1 MPTESTEIILAL
13 IPPKDLLSCAHQ
25 AVIIASEI
33 ARRSRKD
40 HSNSISF
47 KGDKNLVTSA
57 DLAAERAIVDYIKNR
72 FPEHKILA
80 EETAQ
85 TLEPERYGEGYT
97 WIVDP
102 IDGTTNYAHGHFHVG
117 ISVACTY
124 NGESVAA
131 AVAAPFLGEIFT
143 AIKDGGAFLNGEK
156 ISCTQTRK
164 VSDALITTGFPY
176 SRANARNICLRI
188 ERVVRQCRDLRR
200 LGAASLDL
208 CWVACG
214 RLDAYFEECVQSW
227 DVAAGVLIARE
238 AGAVINH
245 FAYDSELQRM
255 TSRYPGDLYAD
266 NIVACSPG
274 IEHELMSLLDQT
286 PGED

>member
-1 MPTESTEIILAL
+1 MA
-13 IPPKDLLSCAHQ
+13 
-25 AVIIASEI
+25 IASEVV
-33 ARRSRKD
+33 RESRND
-40 HSNSISF
+40 HTTLISF

-57 DLAAERAIVDYIKNR
+57 DLAAEKAIVECITKR
-72 FPEHKILA
+72 FPNHTILA

-97 WIVDP
+97 WVVDP
-102 IDGTTNYAHGHFHVG
+102 IDGTTNFAHGHFHVG
-117 ISVACTY
+117 ISVACAY

-131 AVAAPFLGEIFT
+131 AVAAPFLGETFT
-143 AIKDGGAFLNGEK
+143 ATKGGGAFLNDQR
-156 ISCTQTRK
+156 ITCTRT
-164 VSDALITTGFPY
+164 VALSDALITTGFPY
-176 SRANARNICLRI
+176 SRENAGNICARI
-188 ERVVRQCRDLRR
+188 ERVVRVCRDLRR

-255 TSRYPGDLYAD
+255 TSRYPCDLFAD
-266 NIVACSPG
+266 NIVACTPG
-274 IEHELMSLLDQT
+274 IEDELIRLLDQKRI
-286 PGED
+286 DH